1 MVHAKK
7 LIGFTVVCLITACS
21 VRTAV
26 GQERR
31 GFNFNN
37 LSVSPF
43 INVEYIY
50 DSNVDSEHKNEKR
63 DTIVRINPGV
73 DLSYNGN
80 NWGLK
85 GNAWLSDDRYR
96 KYEDLNEFRY
106 GESLGFYADS
116 EKGLHF
122 ELNQRYVK
130 SAQDDE
136 RIANEARWRDRD
148 QFNIDSALSYQMSE
162 KTAVTLSGSYTK
174 LEYDNDSSKYTSD
187 LYGSTRWTV
196 GLELARKI
204 TEKSNLLLSGEY
216 LIYKSDGVTA
226 ANLDATST
234 GYSVMAG
241 FGSAATKKI
250 RYRVLTGATFYEYAD
265 SKQLSGWTYSL
276 DASWAINQKLA
287 LTVMG
292 ASYFQPSESEQNQ
305 AEQVY
310 SLSAGMTYRP
320 TRKLSARF
328 DLMGRRDETAYNVN
342 GVNATPDE
350 HLLSFRARV
359 DYELVKYITIYS
371 GFEYMTKMSDG
382 AGSAAEYDKYRG
394 SLGLNLRY

>member
-1 MVHAKK
+1 MSHAKK
-7 LIGFTVVCLITACS
+7 HAYFVVFCFTVAFS
-21 VRTAV
+21 SWTAV
-26 GQERR
+26 AQERR

-50 DSNVDSEHKNEKR
+50 DSNVESDKRGEKD
-63 DTIVRINPGV
+63 DTIVRVNPGV
-73 DLSYNGN
+73 DITYSGN

-85 GNAWLSDDRYR
+85 GNGWFSDDRYH
-96 KYEDLNEFRY
+96 KYDDLNELRY

-122 ELNQRYVK
+122 EINQRYVK
-130 SAQDDE
+130 SSQDDQ

-148 QFNIDSALSYQMSE
+148 ELSLDSALSYQVSE
-162 KTAVTLSGSYTK
+162 KTSVTLSGSYDR
-174 LEYDNDSSKYTSD
+174 LEYDNNPTKYSSD
-187 LYGSTRWTV
+187 LYGSTRWTM
-196 GLELARKI
+196 GLELARRI

-216 LIYKSDGVTA
+216 LIYKSDGGVTS

-250 RYRVLTGATFYEYAD
+250 RYRVLTGATFFEFAD
-265 SKQLSGWTYSL
+265 SKQLTGWTYSL
-276 DASWAINQKLA
+276 DATWAINQKLA
-287 LTVMG
+287 LTVVG
-292 ASYFQPSESEQNQ
+292 SSFFQPSESTQNQ
-305 AEQVY
+305 AEQIY
-310 SLSAGMTYRP
+310 ALSAGMTYRP

-328 DLMGRRDETAYNVN
+328 DLMGRREETSYNVN
-342 GVNATPDE
+342 GANATPTE
-350 HLLSFRARV
+350 HILSFRARV
-359 DYELVKYITIYS
+359 DYELARYITLYS
-371 GFEYMTKMSDG
+371 GLEYLTKMSDG
-382 AGSAAEYDKYRG
+382 ANETEYDRYRG